1 MAGTEVDFK
10 VKKGLVVADGD
21 VTVASDH
28 SVKAGTFDTNVTA
41 AGVTLSG
48 VTLSADGDDADIPI
62 NITPKG
68 TSSVVISRADINA
81 GTIDATSVGSTTAS
95 TGDFTALTAD
105 TSLVVTGTADNSITG
120 ASLTSNGI
128 TKTVASHVGEQAL
141 MVQTKSGSSSATI
154 TKAGNITNGA
164 ATFTISDGS
173 NTSAL
178 RVGMRINGTGI
189 STAAKIASIDSSTQ
203 ITMNVNA
210 TATVSGGN
218 VSFTPEVLQVQYH
231 TGSTYNDALSVSANS
246 GRVGIKKEPH
256 TSDALNIGGST
267 RMTGSLNAVVN
278 VNASGYIHGASG
290 KLRNSDGFPTGTAN
304 GTQHILEVDG
314 TNFYT
319 SKTIEQTIS
328 GNVNPGNK
336 ITIMGINTSDDNDDT
351 FQAVE
356 VFGMMSIINSSNI
369 IKYRY
374 VQKLYGVYNKNGTF
388 IDEVTTMEF
397 GDKGFGSGT
406 FFIDKDTIADGTLTG
421 NHGMIIGFK
430 QNAYA
435 NNSTFGD
442 RANGDV
448 IHLSVNVNG
457 LASSGMGA

>member
-1 MAGTEVDFK
+1 MTTNNADFK

-28 SVKAGTFDTNVTA
+28 SVKAGTFDTNVAA
-41 AGVTLSG
+41 AGVTLTA
-48 VTLSADGDDADIPI
+48 VTLSADGDDTNIPI

-68 TSSVVISRADINA
+68 SSSVVISRADINA

-95 TGDFTALTAD
+95 TGAFTALTAD
-105 TSLVVTGTADNSITG
+105 TSLVVTGTAANSITG

-154 TKAGNITNGA
+154 TKAGNISTGA
-164 ATFTISDGS
+164 ATFTISDSS

-178 RVGMRINGTGI
+178 KVGMRINGTHI
-189 STAAKIASIDSSTQ
+189 PTAAKIASIVNGTQ

-210 TATVSGGN
+210 TGTVNGGS

-231 TGSTYNDALSVSANS
+231 TGSTYNDALSVSAQS
-246 GRVGIKKEPH
+246 GRVGILKEPH

-267 RMTGSLNAVVN
+267 RMTGSLNSVIN
-278 VNASGYIHGASG
+278 VNASGYLHGASG
-290 KLRNSDGFPTGTAN
+290 KLRNSDGFPTGAAN

-319 SKTIEQTIS
+319 SKTMQVTIT
-328 GNVNPGNK
+328 GDVDPGDK

-356 VFGMMSIINSSNI
+356 VFGMMTILKANND

-374 VQKLYGVYNKNGTF
+374 VQKLYGVFNKNGTF
-388 IDEVTTMEF
+388 IDEVTTMDF

-406 FFIDKDTIADGTLTG
+406 FFIDKDTTADGS

-430 QNAYA
+430 PVSY
-435 NNSTFGD
+435 T
-442 RANGDV
+442 
-448 IHLSVNVNG
+448 HLTLPTIYSV
-457 LASSGMGA
+457 

>member
-1 MAGTEVDFK
+1 MTTNNADFK

-28 SVKAGTFDTNVTA
+28 SVKAGTFDTNVAA
-41 AGVTLSG
+41 AGVTLTA
-48 VTLSADGDDADIPI
+48 VTLSAGGSDTNIPI

-68 TSSVVISRADINA
+68 NSSVVISRADINA
-81 GTIDATSVGSTTAS
+81 GTIDATTVGSTTAS
-95 TGDFTALTAD
+95 TGAFTALTAD

-154 TKAGNITNGA
+154 TKAGNISSGA

-178 RVGMRINGTGI
+178 RVGMRINGTSI
-189 STAAKIASIDSSTQ
+189 PTAAKIASIDSGTE

-210 TATVSGGN
+210 TGTVNGGN

-231 TGSTYNDALSVSANS
+231 TGSTYIDALSVSAQS
-246 GRVGIKKEPH
+246 GRVGILKEPH

-267 RMTGSLNAVVN
+267 RMTGSLNSVIN
-278 VNASGYIHGASG
+278 VNASGYLHGASG
-290 KLRNSDGFPTGTAN
+290 KLRNSDGFPTGAAD

-319 SKTIEQTIS
+319 SKTMQVTITS
-328 GNVNPGNK
+328 DVNPGDK
-336 ITIMGINTSDDNDDT
+336 TTIMGINTSDSNDDT

-356 VFGMMSIINSSNI
+356 VFGMMSIINSSNV

-374 VQKLYGVYNKNGTF
+374 VQKLYGVYNRNGSF
-388 IDEVTTMEF
+388 IDEVTTMDF

-406 FFIDKDTIADGTLTG
+406 FFIDKDTTADGS

-430 QNAYA
+430 QNGY
-435 NNSTFGD
+435 SSSLGG
-442 RANGDV
+442 RASGDV

-457 LASSGMGA
+457 LASSGAGA

>member
-28 SVKAGTFDTNVTA
+28 SVKAGIFDTNVAA
-41 AGVTLSG
+41 AGVTLTA
-48 VTLSADGDDADIPI
+48 VTLSADGSNTNIPI

-68 TSSVVISRADINA
+68 NSAVVISRADINA

-95 TGDFTALTAD
+95 TGAFTDLTAN
-105 TSLVVTGTADNSITG
+105 TSLVVTGTAANSITG

-154 TKAGNITNGA
+154 TKAGNITSGA

-178 RVGMRINGTGI
+178 KVGMRINGTSI
-189 STAAKIASIDSSTQ
+189 PTAARIASIDAANSQ

-210 TATVSGGN
+210 TGNVSGGN

-231 TGSTYNDALSVSANS
+231 TGSVYNDALTVSAQS
-246 GRVGIKKEPH
+246 GRVGILKEPH

-267 RMTGSLNAVVN
+267 RMTGSLNSVIN
-278 VNASGYIHGASG
+278 VNASGYLHGASG
-290 KLRNSDGFPTGTAN
+290 KLRNSDGFPTGAAD

-319 SKTIEQTIS
+319 SKTMQVTIGGAVS
-328 GNVNPGNK
+328 AGNK
-336 ITIMGINTSDDNDDT
+336 ITIMGINTTDANDDT

-356 VFGMMSIINSSNI
+356 VFGMMSIL
-369 IKYRY
+369 R
-374 VQKLYGVYNKNGTF
+374 
-388 IDEVTTMEF
+388 
-397 GDKGFGSGT
+397 
-406 FFIDKDTIADGTLTG
+406 
-421 NHGMIIGFK
+421 
-430 QNAYA
+430 A
-435 NNSTFGD
+435 NND
-442 RANGDV
+442 
-448 IHLSVNVNG
+448 IK
-457 LASSGMGA
+457 

>member
-28 SVKAGTFDTNVTA
+28 SVKAGTFDTNVAA
-41 AGVTLSG
+41 AGVTLTA
-48 VTLSADGDDADIPI
+48 VTLSADGDDTNIPI

-68 TSSVVISRADINA
+68 SSSVVISRADINA

-105 TSLVVTGTADNSITG
+105 TSLVVTGTAANSITG

-154 TKAGNITNGA
+154 TKAGNISTGA

-178 RVGMRINGTGI
+178 KVGMRVNGTGI
-189 STAAKIASIDSSTQ
+189 PTGAKIASIDAANDQ
-203 ITMNVNA
+203 ITMDANA
-210 TATVSGGN
+210 TATVNGGN

-231 TGSTYNDALSVSANS
+231 TGTKYQDALSVSAQS

-267 RMTGSLNAVVN
+267 RMTGSLNAVIN
-278 VNASGYIHGASG
+278 VNASGYLHGASG
-290 KLRNSDGFPTGTAN
+290 KLRNSDGFPTGTAD

-319 SKTIEQTIS
+319 SKTMEVTIVS
-328 GNVNPGNK
+328 DVGPGDK
-336 ITIMGINTSDDNDDT
+336 ITIMGINTSDSNDDT

-356 VFGMMSIINSSNI
+356 VFGMMSIINSSNE

-374 VQKLYGVYNKNGTF
+374 VQKLYGVYNRNGSF
-388 IDEVTTMEF
+388 IDEVTTMDF

-430 QNAYA
+430 QNSYT
-435 NNSTFGD
+435 SGLGG
-442 RANGDV
+442 RASGDV

-457 LASSGMGA
+457 LASSGIGA

>member
-1 MAGTEVDFK
+1 MTTNNADFK

-21 VTVASDH
+21 VTVPSDH
-28 SVKAGTFDTNVTA
+28 SVKAGTFDTNVAA
-41 AGVTLSG
+41 AGVTLTA
-48 VTLSADGDDADIPI
+48 VTLSADGTDTNIPI

-68 TSSVVISRADINA
+68 NSSVVISRADINA

-95 TGDFTALTAD
+95 TGDFTTLTAD

-154 TKAGNITNGA
+154 TKAGNISSGA

-178 RVGMRINGTGI
+178 KVGMRINGTSI
-189 STAAKIASIDSSTQ
+189 PTAARIASIDSSTQ
-203 ITMNVNA
+203 ITMNLNA
-210 TATVSGGN
+210 TATVNGGN

-231 TGSTYNDALSVSANS
+231 TGSTYNDALTVSAQS
-246 GRVGIKKEPH
+246 GRVGILKEPH

-267 RMTGSLNAVVN
+267 RMTGSLNSVIN
-278 VNASGYIHGASG
+278 VNASGYLHGASG
-290 KLRNSDGFPTGTAN
+290 KLRNSDGFPTGTAD

-319 SKTIEQTIS
+319 SKTMEVAIATD
-328 GNVNPGNK
+328 VNPGDK
-336 ITIMGINTSDDNDDT
+336 ITIMGINTSDSNDDT

-356 VFGMMSIINSSNI
+356 VFGMMSIINSSDV

-374 VQKLYGVYNKNGTF
+374 VQKLYGVYNRNGTF
-388 IDEVTTMEF
+388 IDEVTTMDF

-406 FFIDKDTIADGTLTG
+406 FFIDKDTKADGTLSG

-430 QNAYA
+430 QN
-435 NNSTFGD
+435 TFTSSLGG
-442 RANGDV
+442 RASGDV

-457 LASSGMGA
+457 LASSGIGA